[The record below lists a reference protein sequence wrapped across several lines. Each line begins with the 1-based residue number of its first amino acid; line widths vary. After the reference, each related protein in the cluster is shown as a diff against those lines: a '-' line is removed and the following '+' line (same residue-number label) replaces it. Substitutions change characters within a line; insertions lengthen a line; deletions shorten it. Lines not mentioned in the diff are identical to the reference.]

1 MNSSTASQAALS
13 RKVALASVWCGPAG
27 MVLLGVGL
35 VPLARFIPPPSPADT
50 AKQIQ
55 RLYVHNLT
63 GVRIGMTMSILG
75 LALLIPW
82 SVAVAVQTRRTERGV
97 PALTYLQL
105 AASAV
110 SWTTGVL
117 APLVWAVAAFRP
129 DAIAPDLTRALN
141 DLGWFLFLFPWPPF
155 LVWFIALGVA
165 IVRDQSDPPVYP
177 RWAAYLSF
185 WAALAIAPGFTMVF
199 FKTGPFAFNGLV
211 TFYVAFV
218 DFFIWVVVMTFLT
231 IAAIKKQVESAP
243 DERLL
248 TALAL

>member
-1 MNSSTASQAALS
+1 MSSPAVGQEAGS
-13 RKVALASVWCGPAG
+13 RKVALALVWCGPAAT
-27 MVLLGVGL
+27 VLLAVGL

-50 AKQIQ
+50 AQQIR
-55 RLYVHNLT
+55 RLYVDNLT
-63 GVRIGMTMSILG
+63 NVRVGMVMSIVG
-75 LALLIPW
+75 LALLVPW

-129 DAIAPDLTRALN
+129 DEIAPELTRALN

-155 LVWFIALGVA
+155 LVWFIAVGVA
-165 IVRDQSDPPVYP
+165 ILRDHNDPPVYP

-185 WAALAIAPGFTMVF
+185 WAALAIAPGFLMLF

-218 DFFIWVVVMTFLT
+218 DFFAWVLAMTVLT
-231 IAAIKKQVESAP
+231 ITAINKQP
-243 DERLL
+243 DR
-248 TALAL
+248 AR